1 MLRIFGI
8 YLIGDDMKKLNFS
21 FIFVLVFLIF
31 FFTFPR
37 EISSGVSEGFNV
49 CKNVIVPSLFPFL
62 IISSFV
68 VKSGL
73 SDYENKITRFISQK
87 IFRLPTEALPV
98 ILMSFI
104 GGFPVGIK
112 MASELYSQGKIN
124 SKAAERL
131 SLFCVNAGPAYV
143 INAVGMMMMK
153 NKKAGVLIFISLTLA
168 SFLTAI
174 FSGFFYKETVN
185 PNIKKSLR
193 KNFSDSL
200 VESVSESVSAMISI
214 CAWILFISAF
224 LPLTDKISWEFF
236 RDFLKAFS
244 EVTSGSII
252 FTKKYPAHFLAGVI
266 GFNGLCVH
274 CQLLPMLNKMKV
286 KLSVFFTGRVLSA
299 VLSMLIAKLLFEFFP
314 CDVQTFSTLSNSVS
328 GGLSVSI
335 PALCSLFFMCGLLIL
350 DLSLDR
356 CKKIC

>member
-1 MLRIFGI
+1 MLRVFRI

-21 FIFVLVFLIF
+21 FIFVMIFLIF
-31 FFTFPR
+31 FFSFPR
-37 EISSGVSEGFNV
+37 EISNGVSEGFNV

-62 IISSFV
+62 IMSSFV

-73 SDYENKITRFISQK
+73 SDYENKITRFISEK
-87 IFRLPTEALPV
+87 IFRLPTATLPV

-104 GGFPVGIK
+104 GGFPVGIR
-112 MASELYSQGKIN
+112 MAGELYNQGKIN
-124 SKAAERL
+124 SKSAERL

-143 INAVGMMMMK
+143 INAVGMMMLE

-168 SFLTAI
+168 SIFTAI
-174 FSGFFYKETVN
+174 FSGFFYKETAN
-185 PNIKKSLR
+185 KNIKNSLR

-200 VESVSESVSAMISI
+200 VESVSDSVFSMLSI
-214 CAWILFISAF
+214 CAWILFVSAF
-224 LPLTDKISWEFF
+224 LPLIDKISWEFF

-252 FTKKYPAHFLAGVI
+252 FSEKYPAYFLAGVI

-274 CQLLPMLNKMKV
+274 CQLLPSLNKMKV
-286 KLSVFFTGRVLSA
+286 RLSVFFISRILSA
-299 VLSMLIAKLLFEFFP
+299 VLSTLIAKLLFEIFP
-314 CDVQTFSTLSNSVS
+314 CDIQTFSTLANTVS

-335 PALCSLFFMCGLLIL
+335 PALCSLFFMCVLLIL